1 MIYMHNYLEIIC
13 KDWNLINILV
23 NLKYILFL
31 SVNN

>member
-1 MIYMHNYLEIIC
+1 MHNYLEIKY
-13 KDWNLINILV
+13 KDWNLIDILV

>member
-23 NLKYILFL
+23 NLKNILSL
-31 SVNN
+31 KCQ

>member
-1 MIYMHNYLEIIC
+1 MIYMHNYLEIKY
-13 KDWNLINILV
+13 KDWNLIDILV